1 MASDLSSAASPLG
14 PSPAPQEQ
22 LAADWQSAGFWR
34 QGRRFAR
41 HRGALLG
48 LAVIAV
54 VAFAAVFA
62 PALAPYEP
70 EEFTIEVL
78 QGPSRAHVFGTD
90 ELGRDVFS
98 RVLYGARISP
108 VIGVIAIAIAG
119 VIGTA
124 LGLISGYAGGL
135 SDNLVMRGM
144 DILLAFPGILL
155 AIVIV
160 ATLGPGLRNAMI
172 AVAVGFI
179 PTFARVVRGDVLVER
194 EKEYVAAARV
204 LGASGSRIVF
214 REILP
219 SVWSPVVVLA
229 TLGVAGAILA
239 AAGLSFLG
247 LGAAPPTAEWGA
259 MLSEGRNYLPD
270 QWWIAVFP
278 GSAIAVTVL
287 GINLVGDGLRDTLD
301 PRL

>member
-1 MASDLSSAASPLG
+1 MASDLSS
-14 PSPAPQEQ
+14 PAPIGPGAPEA
-22 LAADWQSAGFWR
+22 LVEWQSAGFWR
-34 QGRRFAR
+34 QARRFAR
-41 HRGALLG
+41 HWGALFG
-48 LAVIAV
+48 LVFVAV
-54 VAFAAVFA
+54 VALAAL
-62 PALAPYEP
+62 LAPVLTPYGP
-70 EEFTIEVL
+70 NEFTPEVL
-78 QGPSRAHVFGTD
+78 QGPSRAHPFGTD
-90 ELGRDVFS
+90 ELGRDVLT

-108 VIGVIAIAIAG
+108 GVGLLAIGLACV
-119 VIGTA
+119 VGTV
-124 LGLISGYAGGL
+124 LGLVSGYAGGVA
-135 SDNLVMRGM
+135 DNVVMRGM

-172 AVAVGFI
+172 AVGVAFI

-204 LGASGSRIVF
+204 LGASGARIAF

-219 SVWSPVVVLA
+219 SVWGPVVVLV

-239 AAGLSFLG
+239 TAGLSFLG
-247 LGAAPPTAEWGA
+247 LGASPPTAEWGA

-278 GSAIAVTVL
+278 GSAIALTVL
-287 GINLVGDGLRDTLD
+287 GVNLIGDGLRDTLD

>member
-1 MASDLSSAASPLG
+1 MASLEPTTGAVGVGPLEQQAA
-14 PSPAPQEQ
+14 A
-22 LAADWQSAGFWR
+22 WRTAGFWR
-34 QGRRFAR
+34 QLRRFAR
-41 HRGALLG
+41 HKG
-48 LAVIAV
+48 AV
-54 VAFAAVFA
+54 VGVFIAAAVAAAAVLA
-62 PALAPYEP
+62 PVLAPYEP
-70 EEFTIEVL
+70 TAITPDIL
-78 QGPSRAHVFGTD
+78 QGPSREHLFGTD
-90 ELGRDVFS
+90 ELGRDVLS

-108 VIGVIAIAIAG
+108 WVGVLAIALAG
-119 VIGTA
+119 FVGTA
-124 LGLISGYAGGL
+124 LGLISGYAGGMGD
-135 SDNLVMRGM
+135 SVIMRGM

-172 AVAVGFI
+172 AVGVAFI

-194 EKEYVAAARV
+194 EKEYVSAARG
-204 LGASGSRIVF
+204 LGASGPRIVF

-219 SVWSPVVVLA
+219 NVWGPVTVLA

-247 LGAAPPTAEWGA
+247 LGAAPPTPEWGA

-270 QWWIAVFP
+270 QWWIAIFP
-278 GSAIAVTVL
+278 GIAIALTVL
-287 GINLVGDGLRDTLD
+287 GINLIGDGLRDTLD

>member
-1 MASDLSSAASPLG
+1 MTSVADAYVPRGLRRRIVPSSLRQPL
-14 PSPAPQEQ
+14 
-22 LAADWQSAGFWR
+22 
-34 QGRRFAR
+34 
-41 HRGALLG
+41 ALVG
-48 LAVIAV
+48 AVIAAV
-54 VAFAAVFA
+54 WVLVAVFA
-62 PALAPYEP
+62 PLVAPYDPLEQSFAQF
-70 EEFTIEVL
+70 ES
-78 QGPSRAHVFGTD
+78 PSAEHPFGTD
-90 ELGRDVFS
+90 ELGRDVLT

-108 VIGVIAIAIAG
+108 GVGLLAIGLACV
-119 VIGTA
+119 VGTV
-124 LGLISGYAGGL
+124 LGLVSGYAGGVA
-135 SDNLVMRGM
+135 DNVVMRGM

-172 AVAVGFI
+172 AVGVAFI

-204 LGASGSRIVF
+204 LGASGARIAF

-219 SVWSPVVVLA
+219 SVWGPVVVLV

-239 AAGLSFLG
+239 TAGLSFLG
-247 LGAAPPTAEWGA
+247 LGASPPTAEWGA

-278 GSAIAVTVL
+278 GSAIALTVL
-287 GINLVGDGLRDTLD
+287 GVNLIGDGLRDTLD

>member
-1 MASDLSSAASPLG
+1 MASDLA
-14 PSPAPQEQ
+14 SPAPVGPSGPEA
-22 LAADWQSAGFWR
+22 LAGWQSAGAWR
-34 QGRRFAR
+34 QARRFSR
-41 HRGALLG
+41 HKGALVG
-48 LAVIAV
+48 LVF
-54 VAFAAVFA
+54 VAIVALAALLA
-62 PALAPYEP
+62 PVLAPYKP
-70 EEFTIEVL
+70 EEFTIDIL
-78 QGPSRAHVFGTD
+78 QGPSRAHPFGTD
-90 ELGRDVFS
+90 ELGRDVLS

-108 VIGVIAIAIAG
+108 GVGVIAIGFAG
-119 VIGTA
+119 IIGTA
-124 LGLISGYAGGL
+124 FGLIAGYAGGVT
-135 SDNLVMRGM
+135 DNVVMRGM

-172 AVAVGFI
+172 AVGVAFI

-204 LGASGSRIVF
+204 LGASSTRIVF

-219 SVWSPVVVLA
+219 SVWGPVVVLA

-239 AAGLSFLG
+239 TAGLSFLG
-247 LGAAPPTAEWGA
+247 LGASPPTAEWGL

-278 GSAIAVTVL
+278 GCAIALTVL
-287 GINLVGDGLRDTLD
+287 GVNLIGDGLRDTLD

>member
-1 MASDLSSAASPLG
+1 MASDLST
-14 PSPAPQEQ
+14 PAPIGPPAGPE
-22 LAADWQSAGFWR
+22 AFAGWQTAGLWR
-34 QGRRFAR
+34 QARRFAR
-41 HRGALLG
+41 HTGALVG
-48 LAVIAV
+48 LAFVAV
-54 VAFAAVFA
+54 VALAAL
-62 PALAPYEP
+62 LAPVLTSYGP
-70 EEFTIEVL
+70 TEFTPEVL
-78 QGPSRAHVFGTD
+78 QGPSRAHPFGTD
-90 ELGRDVFS
+90 ELGRDVLT

-108 VIGVIAIAIAG
+108 AVGLIAIGFAG
-119 VIGTA
+119 VIGTG
-124 LGLISGYAGGL
+124 LGLISGYAG
-135 SDNLVMRGM
+135 SVTDNVVMRGM

-172 AVAVGFI
+172 AVGVAFI

-204 LGASGSRIVF
+204 LGASSARIVF

-219 SVWSPVVVLA
+219 SVWGPVIVLA

-239 AAGLSFLG
+239 TAGLSFLG
-247 LGAAPPTAEWGA
+247 LGASPPTAEWGL
-259 MLSEGRNYLPD
+259 MLAEGRNYLPD

-278 GSAIAVTVL
+278 GCAIALTVL
-287 GINLVGDGLRDTLD
+287 GVNLIGDGLRDTLD